1 MSKESEIKQLIRNMA
16 AYNSGLTLFEAEVT
30 KSEDTE
36 CVIKYQG
43 LEHKNVRL
51 VCGFSQSLTTMI
63 IKPAVGS
70 TVLCADLSNGKMRDL
85 VVLMVENVEKV
96 IFNGGELGGLIKIEE
111 LTQLNKMTARIDG
124 IINAIKGGVP
134 VSQDGG
140 AALQTTIVSLLP
152 TGQKE
157 DFSSLED
164 PNFLH

>member
-1 MSKESEIKQLIRNMA
+1 
-16 AYNSGLTLFEAEVT
+16 
-30 KSEDTE
+30 
-36 CVIKYQG
+36 
-43 LEHKNVRL
+43 
-51 VCGFSQSLTTMI
+51 
-63 IKPAVGS
+63 
-70 TVLCADLSNGKMRDL
+70 
-85 VVLMVENVEKV
+85 V

-111 LTQLNKMTARIDG
+111 LKTQLNRMTARIDG

-140 AALQTTIVSLLP
+140 AELQASIVRLLP